1 MADVQVDNNE
11 HPLTNADFR
20 KFLSTPRPGE
30 SDSSKDAD
38 TTKRGFKAPRDYN
51 ESRASNAEQRRKK
64 KSLYAKIHKQ
74 EMERQAELAKKYRD
88 RSKERRE
95 GKGDYAETETVN
107 TTADYRA
114 VGPNAYAIRNSA
126 EQRRKA
132 IQESKFLGGDMAH
145 THLVKGLDY
154 ALLQKVR
161 AEISTKEKDDEVLD
175 SLLENADSQIK
186 QNKKKENVLDNI
198 RNKSARNIY
207 KAVFHNKPPPVN
219 EEFLPGRMAYVF
231 DLEEDIEKPDIPT
244 ILMRS
249 KVDCP
254 DIKVNTTNS
263 SNDIVMNKLIKIFA
277 LIRQENKEKKR
288 RKEKKYKSDIA
299 RVSKPVVR
307 GSYDNIFDDVGE
319 YKPSTKKSKMSK
331 LGVGPYFEKKP
342 KADEYS
348 AEKVKDSAAASV
360 KQMIKGVSERSK
372 QEKKVMKSQ
381 KSKGNPLLGISDQAT
396 DSYMECFPS
405 NQFHIGN
412 AGEDSDEEAD
422 YLKMDQGNKKGPLG
436 RWDFENNEEY
446 SKYKSKQEATPKAA
460 FQFGV
465 KMAGGRKTRRTLEQS
480 QKQKIDK
487 ELKQIEKI
495 MERRNTEKNSFKKP
509 RY

>member
-1 MADVQVDNNE
+1 
-11 HPLTNADFR
+11 
-20 KFLSTPRPGE
+20 
-30 SDSSKDAD
+30 
-38 TTKRGFKAPRDYN
+38 
-51 ESRASNAEQRRKK
+51 
-64 KSLYAKIHKQ
+64 
-74 EMERQAELAKKYRD
+74 
-88 RSKERRE
+88 
-95 GKGDYAETETVN
+95 
-107 TTADYRA
+107 
-114 VGPNAYAIRNSA
+114 
-126 EQRRKA
+126 
-132 IQESKFLGGDMAH
+132 MAH

-186 QNKKKENVLDNI
+186 QNKKKENVLD
-198 RNKSARNIY
+198 
-207 KAVFHNKPPPVN
+207 
-219 EEFLPGRMAYVF
+219 
-231 DLEEDIEKPDIPT
+231 LEEDIEKPDIPT

-263 SNDIVMNKLIKIFA
+263 SNNIV
-277 LIRQENKEKKR
+277 
-288 RKEKKYKSDIA
+288 
-299 RVSKPVVR
+299 
-307 GSYDNIFDDVGE
+307 DDVGE

-465 KMAGGRKTRRTLEQS
+465 KMAGGRKTRRTLEQL
-480 QKQKIDK
+480 QTQKI
-487 ELKQIEKI
+487 
-495 MERRNTEKNSFKKP
+495 
-509 RY
+509 Y